1 MYDENMKVCSGLQI
15 IFRIIEKN
23 YKIKILIKKLYVLNM
38 KNNISSLKKEEQQ
51 SFFRKIQQDNL

>member
-1 MYDENMKVCSGLQI
+1 MHRITNY
-15 IFRIIEKN
+15 FRIIEKN
-23 YKIKILIKKLYVLNM
+23 YKIKILNKKLYVLNM